1 MVNGKY
7 DYHQDA
13 VNSPTRLPR
22 SGLPPRAT
30 SVLIWIDAD
39 IITHAQVTTEWLDRL
54 MPLSATV
61 GWIGRATKYPETG
74 FMLFAC
80 QLRAA

>member
-1 MVNGKY
+1 M
-7 DYHQDA
+7 
-13 VNSPTRLPR
+13 
-22 SGLPPRAT
+22 
-30 SVLIWIDAD
+30 LIWIDAD

-80 QLRAA
+80 QPRAA